1 MISNCEKVKALGIKV
16 LLFTSNENDTK
27 ETSLKRVDN
36 WNENSLRKSLL
47 FILCGI
53 ILLNIPL
60 IILSD
65 IFALCHIIISC
76 KNCE

>member
-53 ILLNIPL
+53 ILLNMSL
-60 IILSD
+60 IILGD
-65 IFALCHIIISC
+65 IFAPCI
-76 KNCE
+76 

>member
-65 IFALCHIIISC
+65 IFAP
-76 KNCE
+76 

>member
-65 IFALCHIIISC
+65 IFAHAI
-76 KNCE
+76 

>member
-47 FILCGI
+47 FILFFGTAVTTPV
-53 ILLNIPL
+53 IP
-60 IILSD
+60 ISLS
-65 IFALCHIIISC
+65 
-76 KNCE
+76 

>member
-60 IILSD
+60 IILSI
-65 IFALCHIIISC
+65 IFAPCHIIISC

>member
-65 IFALCHIIISC
+65 IIISC

>member
-53 ILLNIPL
+53 IY
-60 IILSD
+60 
-65 IFALCHIIISC
+65 
-76 KNCE
+76 

>member
-53 ILLNIPL
+53 ILLNITL

-65 IFALCHIIISC
+65 IFAPCHIIISC

>member
-27 ETSLKRVDN
+27 EKSLKRVDN

-65 IFALCHIIISC
+65 IFAPCHIIISC

>member
-65 IFALCHIIISC
+65 IFVPCHIIISC

>member
-60 IILSD
+60 IILRD
-65 IFALCHIIISC
+65 IFAPCHIIISC

>member
-60 IILSD
+60 IILS
-65 IFALCHIIISC
+65 IISAPCHIIISC